1 MQTAFIDKRGHRLRC
16 LLASTQAEREVGLS
30 RHSAV
35 PADGMLFDL
44 GRPLWQAMTMHETA
58 IPLGIVWIS
67 PTGHV
72 VAAVPHARPFDR
84 VPYAPP
90 PQAERARWV
99 LEVSPATFRRFQFR
113 PGDRLQVWL
122 PASLQG

>member
-1 MQTAFIDKRGHRLRC
+1 M
-16 LLASTQAEREVGLS
+16 LASTPVEHTVGLS

-44 GRPLWQAMTMHETA
+44 GQPLWQTMTMRETA

-72 VAAVPHARPFDR
+72 TAVVPHARPFDR
-84 VPYAPP
+84 APYAPP
-90 PQAERARWV
+90 RQAERARWV
-99 LEVSPATFRRFQFR
+99 LEVSPETFQRFRFR

-122 PASLQG
+122 PT